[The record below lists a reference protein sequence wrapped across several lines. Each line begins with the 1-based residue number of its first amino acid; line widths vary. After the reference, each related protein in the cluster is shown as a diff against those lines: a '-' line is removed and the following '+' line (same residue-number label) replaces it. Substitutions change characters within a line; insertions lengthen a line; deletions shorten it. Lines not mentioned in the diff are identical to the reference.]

1 MLRSQLS
8 CVGVIGS
15 KANTFSKWSYEHQ
28 KISSCLPETY
38 PSTWPSCELS
48 GAWMMKL
55 PIPRNTGG
63 ATPLTSWPWWTRSA
77 GKTAGKTPGEFS
89 FSLNLFPR
97 KQTSLAGKSPFWKGI
112 HIDSFRVGLL
122 FQPGKCEFSGVW
134 GNFGSLNMSIPKPF
148 LWNKQ
153 KRSIDLRQP
162 SHVMCWRFTRFRGGE
177 IESWNPLWLRFWEM
191 MNF

>member
-1 MLRSQLS
+1 MNIGRYLPAFLKLIHQHDLPASLVELGWWNFQSQ
-8 CVGVIGS
+8 
-15 KANTFSKWSYEHQ
+15 E
-28 KISSCLPETY
+28 
-38 PSTWPSCELS
+38 
-48 GAWMMKL
+48 
-55 PIPRNTGG
+55 
-63 ATPLTSWPWWTRSA
+63 
-77 GKTAGKTPGEFS
+77 TPGEPPLWPRDLGGPDLQVKHIEFS

-112 HIDSFRVGLL
+112 HIDSFRVG
-122 FQPGKCEFSGVW
+122 FFPAWKNVSFPGCKYPKW
-134 GNFGSLNMSIPKPF
+134 GNFGFWNMSIPKPF